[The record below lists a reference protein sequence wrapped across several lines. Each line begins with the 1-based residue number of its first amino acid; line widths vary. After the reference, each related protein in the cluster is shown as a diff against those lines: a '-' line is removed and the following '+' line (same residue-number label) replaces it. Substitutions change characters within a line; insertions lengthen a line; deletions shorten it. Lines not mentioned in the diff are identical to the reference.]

1 MGQDDGV
8 ARDRVIAEATRHALQ
23 GDLRRAWRHFAGG
36 VIILA
41 LGGAVAAAS
50 AGMPFFGVGLLAI
63 SGSLGLL
70 LIPLG
75 LAVLAGAVY
84 TISSS
89 RRRLRELAEQTTLPV
104 ARVRPGR
111 PTP

>member
-23 GDLRRAWRHFAGG
+23 GDLRRAWRRLAGG
-36 VIILA
+36 VLL
-41 LGGAVAAAS
+41 LGLGCAVAAAS
-50 AGMPFFGVGLLAI
+50 AGPFVGVGLLAI
-63 SGSLGLL
+63 GGSLGLL

-75 LAVLAGAVY
+75 IAVLAGAVY

-89 RRRLRELAEQTTLPV
+89 RRRLRELAEQTALPV

>member
-23 GDLRRAWRHFAGG
+23 GDLRRAWRRLAGG
-36 VIILA
+36 VLLVV
-41 LGGAVAAAS
+41 LGCAVAAGS
-50 AGMPFFGVGLLAI
+50 AGLPFFGIGLLAI
-63 SGSLGLL
+63 GGSLGLL

-75 LAVLAGAVY
+75 IAVLAGAAY
-84 TISSS
+84 TISSG
-89 RRRLRELAEQTTLPV
+89 RRRLRELAERTALPV